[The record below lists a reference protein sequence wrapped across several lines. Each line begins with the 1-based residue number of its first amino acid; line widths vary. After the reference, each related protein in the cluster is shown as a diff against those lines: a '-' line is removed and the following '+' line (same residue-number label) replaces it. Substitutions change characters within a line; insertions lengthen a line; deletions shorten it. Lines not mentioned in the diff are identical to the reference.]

1 MTLHH
6 RRRHAPKCVS
16 SPAARRRAT
25 LRGVVLTFR
34 VCQRTVAVALAWRL
48 HLRPLI
54 MDPGV
59 FPPAASQAHY
69 KPGSFLSWS
78 FSLPQGSTSHHRL
91 VHLPADSSWLDSEH
105 PSEVRLP
112 LQRSQHGESTSRNQI
127 QRAHIPTDDGELGE
141 RAATRRWRS
150 VPPSLTSSF
159 RVPCPTADG
168 SVVVI
173 GTSWPDTVV
182 ERSNDALERAHRR

>member
-1 MTLHH
+1 M
-6 RRRHAPKCVS
+6 S

-48 HLRPLI
+48 HLRPLNR
-54 MDPGV
+54 DPGV

-78 FSLPQGSTSHHRL
+78 FSLPQGSTSHHRS
-91 VHLPADSSWLDSEH
+91 VHLPADSGRSDSEH
-105 PSEVRLP
+105 PPEVQFPFSAPSTENPLP
-112 LQRSQHGESTSRNQI
+112 ETRSNEFAALRTMTNVRTCLPPEGAISPSRSWCP
-127 QRAHIPTDDGELGE
+127 ASD
-141 RAATRRWRS
+141 
-150 VPPSLTSSF
+150 
-159 RVPCPTADG
+159 VPCPTADG

-173 GTSWPDTVV
+173 GTSGPFSSF
-182 ERSNDALERAHRR
+182 ERSNDALERVRQ